1 MLHNL
6 ALRASRI
13 GALAL
18 VAFALSGTSVVYAAA
33 PTISGTPTT
42 VLYLGSTYSFQP
54 IARDADGNKL
64 TFSIARK
71 PPWATFSTSSGL
83 LAGKPNEARA
93 WSDIVIS
100 VTDGTSVRSLPA
112 FTILVR
118 PATTTTNKPP
128 TISGSPATSVAVGA
142 TYSFQPSASDPEG
155 AKLTFAI
162 ANKPSWATFST
173 TTGKLSGTPVA
184 SNVGTTS
191 GVKISVS
198 DGTNTVSLAAF
209 NLAVTA
215 ASTANV
221 APKISGTPPASIAVG
236 SAYSFQPTATD
247 ANGDKLTFSIASKPS
262 WATFSTTTGLLNG
275 TPAAGNVGTSSN
287 IVITVSDGKATASLP
302 AFSLSVT
309 QIATGAVTLEWAP
322 PLVNTDG
329 TTLTNLAG
337 YRITYGTSAGSLSRT
352 VQISNAGT
360 SRYLIEGLS
369 PGTWYFALKSYSST
383 GVESALTSVV
393 SAVVK

>member
-13 GALAL
+13 GAFAL
-18 VAFALSGTSVVYAAA
+18 VAFALSGVSVVHAAA

-42 VLYLGSTYSFQP
+42 SLYLGSTYSFQP
-54 IARDADGNKL
+54 IARDADGNRL
-64 TFSIARK
+64 TFSIVKK
-71 PPWATFSTSSGL
+71 PAWATFSTSTGL
-83 LAGKPNEARA
+83 LAGKPNEARS
-93 WSDIVIS
+93 WSSIVIS

-118 PATTTTNKPP
+118 PSKTTNKPP
-128 TISGSPATSVAVGA
+128 TISGTPATSVAVGA
-142 TYSFQPSASDPEG
+142 TYSFQPAASDPEA

-162 ANKPSWATFST
+162 VNKPSWATFST
-173 TTGKLSGTPVA
+173 TTGRLSGTPA
-184 SNVGTTS
+184 STNVGTTS

-209 NLAVTA
+209 NLAVTSSSGGNA
-215 ASTANV
+215 
-221 APKISGTPPASIAVG
+221 APKISGTPPSSIAVG

-247 ANGDKLTFSIASKPS
+247 ANNDKLTFSIASKPA
-262 WATFSTTTGLLNG
+262 WATFSTTTGLLSG
-275 TPAAGNVGTSSN
+275 VPTASNVGTSSG
-287 IVITVSDGKATASLP
+287 IVITVSDGKTTASLP
-302 AFSLSVT
+302 SFSLSVT
-309 QIATGAVTLEWAP
+309 QIGAGAVTLEWAP

-329 TTLTNLAG
+329 TALTNLAG
-337 YRITYGTSAGSLSRT
+337 YRITYGTSTTSLSRT

-383 GVESALTSVV
+383 GVESAYTSVV
-393 SAVVK
+393 SALVK